1 MAGRRAGPRDLPL
14 LKESLDALRADWAE
28 RRLDSDPLEFA
39 HRFADTGDREVVAF
53 LSASLAFG
61 RVASIRT
68 SIRRI
73 LDALED
79 RPAGFLEGWDER
91 PIAALKRFKHRWVT
105 GKDVEDFLRRVRGAR
120 RAHGSLGALFAA
132 GDEEEEETFLEG
144 QEGRRGGA
152 AAPHDAA
159 GHDYVPALN
168 TFLGNLRALS
178 PCEKQMSR
186 GLAFLLPS
194 PAAGSACKRQH
205 LFLRWMI
212 RTEGFDL
219 GLWTGGRFT
228 PARLLLPMDTHVHR
242 IARYLGLT
250 RRPAADLA
258 AAREATGWLRRLN
271 PEDPVAY
278 DWALSRLGILAECV
292 TEKTRRHCLRC
303 AVRPVCRESLVSVA
317 PIRPQGAAA

>member
-1 MAGRRAGPRDLPL
+1 MGVTVRSPGPRDLAL
-14 LKESLDALRADWAE
+14 LGERLEALRGDWTA

-39 HRFADTGDREVVAF
+39 RNAKPEDQEITAFVA
-53 LSASLAFG
+53 ASLAFG
-61 RVASIRT
+61 RVASIRN

-73 LDALED
+73 LDALEN
-79 RPAGFLEGWDER
+79 RPAAFLDEWDER
-91 PIAALKRFKHRWVT
+91 PLPALKRFVHRWVT

-120 RAHGSLGALFAA
+120 RAHGSLGALFASEDDGA
-132 GDEEEEETFLEG
+132 EDFVPSLITFLRNLSSFDS
-144 QEGRRGGA
+144 RRSG
-152 AAPHDAA
+152 
-159 GHDYVPALN
+159 
-168 TFLGNLRALS
+168 S
-178 PCEKQMSR
+178 PSR
-186 GLAFLLPS
+186 GLRFLLPS

-212 RTEGFDL
+212 RSEGFDL
-219 GLWTGGRFT
+219 GLWTGGRLA

-250 RRPAADLA
+250 LRPTADLA
-258 AAREATGWLRRLN
+258 AAREATAWLRKLN

-303 AVRPVCRESLVSVA
+303 AVRPVCRESLVPS
-317 PIRPQGAAA
+317 IRPQGAAA